1 MRNNNP
7 RFYNN
12 KCEIF
17 ESLNTK
23 QVQALC
29 LTEITFTSLTGFL
42 YLRSENVANNKFKIS
57 RQQLVNSMKETLYLS
72 QN

>member
-1 MRNNNP
+1 MKNSNR

-17 ESLNTK
+17 ESLNQK
-23 QVQALC
+23 EVQQLC
-29 LTEITFTSLTGFL
+29 FSEITFTSLTGFM
-42 YLRSENVANNKFKIS
+42 YLRKANVANNKLKVS
-57 RQQLVNSMKETLYLS
+57 RQQLIDSMKEALYLS